1 MLLWW
6 SLTIQRHFPVSWKLL
21 PFLLWP
27 WASLGAQSVKSL
39 PASRKPGFD
48 YWFGKIPWRRKWQPS
63 PAFLSGESHGQRS
76 LEGYSPQGR
85 ESRTRLKWLST
96 AHMQSMDRT
105 QSSHPALLLFTL
117 LHSWS
122 LENVCFRHR
131 IITGPF
137 LKAVCTTCTWLEMS
151 IDYVCGIFPTQG
163 SDPGL
168 PHCRQII
175 YQLSHKRSLRILEWV
190 AYPFSRGSSQPRN
203 WTGVP
208 WNIGGFLTNR
218 AIREAHIAL

>member
-1 MLLWW
+1 MYYWGFPSGTSGKEPTCQCKRHKRHGFSLW
-6 SLTIQRHFPVSWKLL
+6 V
-21 PFLLWP
+21 
-27 WASLGAQSVKSL
+27 
-39 PASRKPGFD
+39 RKNF
-48 YWFGKIPWRRKWQPS
+48 WRRAWQPT
-63 PAFLSGESHGQRS
+63 PVFLPRESHGQRS

-168 PHCRQII
+168 PHCRQI
-175 YQLSHKRSLRILEWV
+175 L
-190 AYPFSRGSSQPRN
+190 
-203 WTGVP
+203 
-208 WNIGGFLTNR
+208 
-218 AIREAHIAL
+218 